1 MTLITTI
8 IGLAAAAVL
17 ALIANG
23 LIMWKQQGILK
34 NDVDHLKQLNERL
47 EKCLSGIKTDLAK
60 LRTDIKWLISRST
73 EQ

>member
-1 MTLITTI
+1 MNLLTVV
-8 IGLAAAAVL
+8 IGIAVVAAL
-17 ALIANG
+17 GMLANG

-34 NDVDHLKQLNERL
+34 NDVDHLKQSNERL

-60 LRTDIKWLISRST
+60 LRTDIKWLTSRLT